1 MLVGILLALAGW
13 SLSRT
18 FELSTN
24 QAILETKIEKLEFEV
39 RNTEEKMSEMFD
51 MDEEI
56 MKQHELLFKKLEQ
69 GNIGNFIGFGWMD
82 SFKNFLTF
90 NRYGAYQRKSI
101 VIGRKD

>member
-1 MLVGILLALAGW
+1 MIEKLMTMLVGILLALAGW

-56 MKQHELLFKKLEQ
+56 M
-69 GNIGNFIGFGWMD
+69 
-82 SFKNFLTF
+82 
-90 NRYGAYQRKSI
+90 
-101 VIGRKD
+101 

>member
-1 MLVGILLALAGW
+1 MMEKILTLLVGLLIALGGW

-24 QAILETKIEKLEFEV
+24 QAVLEDKVERLEFEV

-56 MKQHELLFKKLEQ
+56 MKQHEQLFKKLEQ
-69 GNIGNFIGFGWMD
+69 SNTGYNYN
-82 SFKNFLTF
+82 
-90 NRYGAYQRKSI
+90 
-101 VIGRKD
+101 